1 MSPRLR
7 SARFRCGGYERLRT
21 PLAALRRIST
31 NRTRMRTPKRRPKA
45 ADRLAGCNRF
55 AQMHGLSRLRRTG
68 DGPVAQ
74 SACVR
79 SLRRAVTRRVR
90 HARGPRARRAR
101 HRTGPCPSDRD
112 GSSLH
117 SPTSHHNH
125 ARFRPHPR
133 PQVKPLL
140 QLPIQTK
147 LRAATRTHRGDSF
160 SIVSVP
166 WFWEWVWR
174 ITLGTE

>member
-7 SARFRCGGYERLRT
+7 SAQFRCGGYERLRT

-45 ADRLAGCNRF
+45 TDRLAGCNRF
-55 AQMHGLSRLRRTG
+55 AQMHGLCRLQRIG
-68 DGPVAQ
+68 DGLVAQ
-74 SACVR
+74 SACGR
-79 SLRRAVTRRVR
+79 SLRRAVTRRAK
-90 HARGPRARRAR
+90 HAPGPRVRKARR
-101 HRTGPCPSDRD
+101 RTGLCPSKS
-112 GSSLH
+112 GQVFTPLAHISSQPPTFPTTRT
-117 SPTSHHNH
+117 SPSQTS
-125 ARFRPHPR
+125 A
-133 PQVKPLL
+133 

-166 WFWEWVWR
+166 WFWEWVLR